1 MKLYINHN
9 KNAYFNLAS
18 EEYFISK
25 ATEDIILLWR
35 SEPSVIIGKNQN
47 AYTQVKVEAA
57 KEQGVKIVRRLTGGG
72 AVFHDPGNLNFTFIS
87 PKNGK
92 LAEGISEGGLDFAHF
107 TKPIISA
114 LNALGLTA
122 ELSGRNDIV
131 VKTDEG
137 ERKISG
143 NAQCVVDGTTMHHGT
158 LLFSANLEKLA
169 SLLNTDPS
177 KLKGKGI
184 TSVRS
189 RVANIY
195 DLLSADAKKK
205 VPDVTAFSGYLAD
218 FLKMELAAEICEFSP
233 EDTAAIEK
241 LTVKKYSLDEWNI
254 KKNGDFE
261 SFSEERFDFGK
272 VEISLSVK
280 EGKIA
285 DIQISG
291 DFFGEED
298 TNGLTAALI
307 GAELSREAVMAK
319 LSEIQI
325 SKYIFGADSEK
336 ICGLILKN
344 FSVL

>member
-1 MKLYINHN
+1 MKLYVNHSQ
-9 KNAYFNLAS
+9 NAYFNLAS
-18 EEYFISK
+18 EEYFIGK
-25 ATEDIILLWR
+25 AEEDIILLWR

-57 KEQGVKIVRRLTGGG
+57 RAQGVKIVRRLTGGG

-87 PKNGK
+87 PKNGELTK
-92 LAEGISEGGLDFAHF
+92 GIGGGGLDFAHF

-114 LNALGLTA
+114 LRALGLAA

-131 VKTDEG
+131 VKTEGG

-195 DLLSADAKKK
+195 DLLPEEAKKK
-205 VPDVTAFSGYLAD
+205 VPDVAAFVDYLAD
-218 FLKMELAAEICEFSP
+218 SLKSELSAQVLEFSE

-241 LTVKKYSLDEWNI
+241 LTAEKYSLDEWNI

-261 SFSEERFDFGK
+261 SLSEERFDFGK
-272 VEISLSVK
+272 VEISLSAR
-280 EGKIA
+280 EGRIA

-291 DFFGEED
+291 DFFGED
-298 TNGLTAALI
+298 DITNLTSALI
-307 GAELSREAVMAK
+307 GAELSRGAIMSR
-319 LSEIQI
+319 LSEISV

-336 ICGLILKN
+336 ICDLILKN

>member
-1 MKLYINHN
+1 MKLYLNHSQ
-9 KNAYFNLAS
+9 NAYFNLAS
-18 EEYFISK
+18 EEYFIGK
-25 ATEDIILLWR
+25 AKEDVILLWR

-87 PKNGK
+87 PKNGELTK
-92 LAEGISEGGLDFAHF
+92 GISEGGLDFAHF

-114 LNALGLTA
+114 LRALGLAA

-131 VKTDEG
+131 VKTEEG

-195 DLLSADAKKK
+195 DLLSEDAKKK
-205 VPDVTAFSGYLAD
+205 VPDVPAFCDYLAD
-218 FLKMELAAEICEFSP
+218 HLKRELAAEKCELSA
-233 EDTAAIEK
+233 EDTEAINK
-241 LTVKKYSLDEWNI
+241 LVCEKYSLDEWNI

-272 VEISLSVK
+272 VEVSLSVK

-285 DIQISG
+285 DARISG
-291 DFFGEED
+291 DFFG
-298 TNGLTAALI
+298 AADVSHLAASLV
-307 GAELSREAVMAK
+307 GVELSKAEIMAK
-319 LSEIQI
+319 LSEVGV
-325 SKYIFGADSEK
+325 SRYIFGSDPAK
-336 ICGLILKN
+336 ICELILKN
-344 FSVL
+344 FSVS

>member
-18 EEYFISK
+18 EEYFIGK
-25 ATEDIILLWR
+25 AREDIILLWR

-57 KEQGVKIVRRLTGGG
+57 REQGVKIVRRLTGGG

-87 PKNGK
+87 PKNGELSK
-92 LAEGISEGGLDFAHF
+92 GIADGGLDFAHF

-114 LNALGLTA
+114 LSSLGLAA

-195 DLLSADAKKK
+195 DLLSEDARGK
-205 VPDVTAFSGYLAD
+205 VPDVPEFIRYLAD
-218 FLKMELAAEICEFSP
+218 YLKRELSAEILEFSF

-241 LTVKKYSLDEWNI
+241 LTLEKYCRDEWNI

-272 VEISLSVK
+272 VEISLSAK

-285 DIQISG
+285 SIHISG

-298 TNGLTAALI
+298 VNGLAAALI
-307 GAELSREAVMAK
+307 GTELSRDAIMAK
-319 LSEIQI
+319 LSEIQV